1 MEETDLI
8 ANSLGGL
15 SYGGLFIVALL
26 SNIVI
31 PVPEELVLL
40 ATGYLTGIGVFDYK
54 SVVVIFIAGMLVSD
68 YILYSLSFR
77 GSRLVSKLHDKLE
90 KKGLLKNQA
99 YMRRHIKKII
109 FFSRFLVYLRFIGP
123 VVAGSLKIKKKTF
136 LAYDLIALII
146 YVNIFAG
153 LGNYFHDQIKFIT
166 DGVAKFKNYILIGL
180 AVIVTILLLRYI
192 EKNFLK
198 WMYAIGEFM
207 PTIIPGLEIREP
219 EIKKKPKK
227 KN

>member
-1 MEETDLI
+1 MEGTDLI

-15 SYGGLFIVALL
+15 SYGGLFVVALL

-40 ATGYLTGIGVFDYK
+40 ATGYLTGIGVFEYA
-54 SVVVIFIAGMLVSD
+54 SVVLIFIAGMLLSD
-68 YILYSLSFR
+68 YILYSLSYH
-77 GSRLVSKLHDKLE
+77 GSSLVSKLHKKLE

-123 VVAGSLKIKKKTF
+123 VVAGSLKVRPKTF
-136 LAYDLIALII
+136 LTYDFIALII

-180 AVIVTILLLRYI
+180 AAIITIIIFRYI

-198 WMYAIGEFM
+198 WMYTVSEFV
-207 PTIIPGLEIREP
+207 PTIIPGLEMRDGTT
-219 EIKKKPKK
+219 KKKKRRD
-227 KN
+227 